1 MNFLFLKIKQNLF
14 ILLFV
19 FCFVNNFAQKKYP
32 SLLWEIT
39 GNGLTKPSYL
49 YGTMHV
55 SSKLAFHLSDSFFVA
70 LSSVNSVGLE
80 SNPDQWL
87 SNMKTIGLLEQFNN
101 PNTFENANFYKDAF
115 KIEPTSNK
123 RYMEIIANDPDI
135 INNLLYRNNNNKNDH
150 EESTYIDLYIYK
162 VGSKLNKKIVSLED
176 FNTSLIMA
184 TKSSVKDP
192 DEDYDETRVK
202 YDYYKVQD
210 QIDDSYRLG
219 DLDALDSLTRLVHF
233 TKNTQKYLIED
244 RNVILAHN
252 IDSVSKT
259 GSVFSGIGAAHLP
272 GEAGVIELL
281 RKMGYKL
288 RPMSNIAS
296 KRGIKQKE
304 KIDDIVKK
312 LSVTKQYAADSL
324 FTFDLHEA
332 PVSLANLK
340 GYSFV
345 LTTDMANGSYYTISR
360 QATYAS
366 LFNYNSDKL
375 ILKIDSLL
383 YESIPGKIISK
394 KEIIASNGIRGI
406 DIINKTKRSDLQRY
420 QIYFTENEI
429 IIFKMSGKGD
439 YINGT
444 EAARFFESIKFI
456 PKKSESLQVF
466 SPATKGFS
474 VNIPST
480 YKYINNKKTGY
491 QGLAEELF
499 AQDKN
504 TGICYGVMNY
514 YYHDF
519 YYLEE
524 DTFELNI
531 LCNSTLK
538 NFGYEAEITREIT
551 REQNLSCINFSG
563 LNKKLNKTFY
573 GKLFIKGSHYYLAF
587 ALVDVNQ
594 SNKKPQDFF
603 NSFKIIDFK
612 HINELKT
619 ITDDNYAFTATDE
632 LVPEDKNLFE
642 EGMASFY
649 ADIENKKNKK
659 LISTAYNFESK
670 SKSYYSPSSGEHIN
684 IEYEKYNDYDYR
696 DSKTFWDDINKY
708 LKSNYTY
715 IISKPIY
722 SKNDKTETYEMVL
735 KDTATSN
742 MIKRKYILK
751 DGLLF
756 CLSAVCDSST
766 GTTGWADGFLKS
778 FKHKDTL
785 LSQPIFENKTATL
798 LKDLNSTDTTIKY
811 AARQT
816 LENNIIDKKFS
827 KQIIDFIKSNDF
839 LKLNEDNKA
848 TLLVNVGDMG
858 DEKIIPVYKDLYNYF
873 EDSSYLQICII
884 KGLGLLKTKASY
896 NTLFELLKNKTPLT
910 GNEENIS
917 NVLSPLNDSLEL
929 CANFFPDL
937 LSLTSFEEYKTPINN
952 LFADLVIRNIIPSTK
967 YQVNL
972 PVLIAEAN
980 NELKRYNTSAIKAG
994 KSYAEEELG
1003 ENLIDYYT
1011 LQSSEIDSVRGK
1023 KIYPSY
1029 FNMIENHAVILAPF
1043 YNSNVAVKK
1052 YFEKLFKIKDEQIL
1066 LNIYLIANNNKIP
1079 LNDTVWRYFS
1089 KNKSTLLKT
1098 YIELSKMKM
1107 LDKFDKSLLS
1117 QEDFCKTKIE
1127 NSIIY
1132 EEVDNSENSIV
1143 KEKEKPD
1150 SVFYFRKEPVINNR
1164 EEGVIYFYDRVDSKT
1179 KTKSLAYAYV
1189 KKQKVE
1195 KITTQF
1201 DILSL
1206 KRVIEKGKTAE
1217 DVIKEI
1223 KAEFYYKTRLR
1234 YVLDSNASE

>member
-1 MNFLFLKIKQNLF
+1 MNTLFLKIKQYIF
-14 ILLFV
+14 ILLFI
-19 FCFVNNFAQKKYP
+19 FCSLNNFAQKKYP

-80 SNPDQWL
+80 SNPDRWL
-87 SNMKTIGLLEQFNN
+87 INMKNIGLLEQFNN
-101 PNTFENANFYKDAF
+101 PNTYGNANFYKDAF
-115 KIEPTSNK
+115 KMEPPSNK
-123 RYMEIIANDPDI
+123 RYMDIIANDPDI
-135 INNLLYRNNNNKNDH
+135 INNLLYRNNNNKNEH

-202 YDYYKVQD
+202 YDYYKVQG

-219 DLDALDSLTRLVHF
+219 DLDALDSLTRLIHY
-233 TKNTQKYLIED
+233 TKNTQKYLIDD
-244 RNVILAHN
+244 RNIILAHN

-259 GSVFSGIGAAHLP
+259 GSIFSGIGAAHLP

-288 RPMSNIAS
+288 RPVSNIAT
-296 KRGIKQKE
+296 KKGIKQKE
-304 KIDDIVKK
+304 KIDEIVKK

-324 FTFDLHEA
+324 FTYDLYET

-340 GYSFV
+340 GYSFS

-360 QATYAS
+360 QTTYAS
-366 LFNYNSDKL
+366 LFNYNSDKM

-383 YESIPGKIISK
+383 YESIPGKINSK
-394 KEIIASNGIRGI
+394 KEIITSNGIRGI

-444 EAARFFESIKFI
+444 EATRFFESIKFS
-456 PKKSESLQVF
+456 PKKAEALQAF

-474 VNIPST
+474 VNIPSC
-480 YKYINNKKTGY
+480 YKYINNKKSGS
-491 QGLAEELF
+491 QGLAEELY

-524 DTFELNI
+524 DTFELNL

-538 NFGYEAEITREIT
+538 NFGYDAETTRELT

-563 LNKKLNKTFY
+563 LNKKLNKMFY
-573 GKLFIKGSHYYLAF
+573 GEIFIKGPHYYLAF
-587 ALVDVNQ
+587 ALVDNNQ
-594 SNKKPQDFF
+594 SNKKPVDFF
-603 NSFKIIDFK
+603 NSFKIMDFK
-612 HINELKT
+612 SINELKT
-619 ITDDNYAFTATDE
+619 ITDHDYSFTVTDE
-632 LVPEDKNLFE
+632 MVPDDKNLYE

-649 ADIENKKNKK
+649 ADIENKKNRK

-696 DSKTFWDDINKY
+696 DSKTFWDDLNKY

-715 IISKPIY
+715 IISNPVY
-722 SKNDKTETYEMVL
+722 SKKDKTETYEMVL

-785 LSQPIFENKTATL
+785 LSRPIFENKTASL
-798 LKDLNSTDTTIKY
+798 LKDLNSNDTTTKY

-827 KQIIDFIKSNDF
+827 KQVIEFIKSPDF

-858 DEKIIPVYKDLYNYF
+858 DDKIIPIYKDLYNYY

-896 NTLFELLKNKTPLT
+896 ATIFELLKNKTPLT
-910 GNEENIS
+910 GSEGNIT
-917 NVLSPLNDSLEL
+917 NILAPLNDSLEL
-929 CANFFPDL
+929 CVNFFPDL
-937 LSLTSFEEYKTPINN
+937 LSLTSFEEYKTPIYN
-952 LFADLVIRNIIPSTK
+952 LFADLVMRNIIPSSK
-967 YQVNL
+967 YQLNL
-972 PVLIAEAN
+972 PALITEAN

-1179 KTKSLAYAYV
+1179 KIKSLAYAYV

-1223 KAEFYYKTRLR
+1223 KTEFYYKTRLR
-1234 YVLDSNASE
+1234 YVLVSDLSE